1 MMSVVLELHLGGYS
15 PACLPSE
22 VLPTKSI
29 NTGKSKESNCGCTRN
44 GLIKMDKGVSK
55 EQRAG
60 CDGTKGDLSE
70 LMGELDT
77 ERSPSIMGIQGHE
90 VTFRL

>member
-29 NTGKSKESNCGCTRN
+29 NTGKSEESNSGCTRN
-44 GLIKMDKGVSK
+44 GLIKMDKGVSE

-60 CDGTKGDLSE
+60 CDGKRDLSE
-70 LMGELDT
+70 LMGTWGIWVLRGLL
-77 ERSPSIMGIQGHE
+77 RSWA
-90 VTFRL
+90 